1 MCKKTVNPVRSS
13 PAGPWRPRHCP
24 APAVWHPRGTGGLD
38 ASVRARERVA
48 RSLHV
53 TPTPNSRP
61 GGRRMA
67 GGPPGLGVDV
77 SLPHCASKPTVPTV
91 ACASKRT
98 PVTVPTVTCQTI
110 QCLHPRTATLDLF
123 QFMPI
128 SCLPKALSY
137 TPGPLLVC
145 ASFAVE
151 GKSQGLGL
159 TMSHGLG
166 LTSALCSIDVS
177 SASNFLELTL
187 N

>member
-1 MCKKTVNPVRSS
+1 M
-13 PAGPWRPRHCP
+13 
-24 APAVWHPRGTGGLD
+24 
-38 ASVRARERVA
+38 A

-77 SLPHCASKPTVPTV
+77 SLPHCADGRPTVPTV

-98 PVTVPTVTCQTI
+98 LTVPTGSTCQTI

-123 QFMPI
+123 QFMPM

-137 TPGPLLVC
+137 TPGPLLLC

-166 LTSALCSIDVS
+166 LTSALCSVDAS